1 MALEIWGFSI
11 GRKRAD
17 GTDETSPPQPQ
28 VVPPDKYDGAHVIET
43 GGVQGTLV
51 DFSGAVRDE
60 NALIQQYRSMSIYSE
75 VDKAVDDITNDAI
88 VPGSQKRPVRIN
100 LDNVPLSDQIKTK
113 IQTEFNLILTLLD
126 FNNRGYD
133 IFRKWYVDSK
143 IYYYIQI
150 DNNNPQAGIQDLIP
164 IDPIKIKKVRRIEK
178 ERKRP
183 DPAVNVIIPVIKKME
198 EFYIYTDTD
207 KEALI
212 PTSPSGIKFSTD
224 TVCYVHSGIV
234 DSSSRRVVGYLQ
246 KAIRPLN
253 MLRQIED
260 SVVIY
265 RIARAPERRVF
276 YVDVG
281 NLPKQKAEQYVR
293 DIMNRYRNKITY
305 DPSTGQIRDDRNFQ
319 SMLEDFWMPRREGG
333 RGTEI
338 STLDSGANLGEMADV
353 EYFQRKLWQA
363 LNVPLSRMLPETG
376 FNMGRAA
383 EITRDE
389 VKFYKFIDRLRNRFS
404 VLFSSLLRTQ
414 LILKGV
420 ISEQDW
426 EDINQNIAFI
436 YNRDS
441 YFDELKEA
449 EILKERM
456 DLLNTVAPFA
466 GKYFS
471 EEYIRKSFL
480 KQDDQDI
487 IRMNAEMQ
495 EEFAIEQERMMQ
507 QQLMQQQLAPPEE
520 GPQGQQGNEQK
531 PSK

>member
-1 MALEIWGFSI
+1 MALDIFGFTI
-11 GRKRAD
+11 GRKRQD
-17 GTDETSPPQPQ
+17 GTPETSPPQPQ
-28 VVPPDKYDGAHVIET
+28 VLPGDKFDGAYLVET

-75 VDKAVDDITNDAI
+75 VDKAVDDIVNDAI
-88 VPGSQKRPVRIN
+88 VPGSQKRPVRVN
-100 LDNVPLSDQIKTK
+100 LDNISLSDQIKAK
-113 IQTEFNLILTLLD
+113 IQTEFNQILNLLD

-133 IFRKWYVDSK
+133 IFRKWYIDSK
-143 IYYYIQI
+143 LYYYIQI
-150 DNNNPQAGIQDLIP
+150 DNQNPQAGILDLIP
-164 IDPIKIKKVRRIEK
+164 IDPVKIKKVRKVEK
-178 ERKRP
+178 ERKRI
-183 DPAVNVIIPVIKKME
+183 DPNVNIVMPVVKKME
-198 EFYIYTDTD
+198 EFYIYTDTER
-207 KEALI
+207 EALI

-224 TVCYVHSGIV
+224 SVCYVHSGII
-234 DSSSRRVVGYLQ
+234 DASTKRVVGYLQ

-265 RIARAPERRVF
+265 RVARAPERRVF

-305 DPSTGQIRDDRNFQ
+305 DPASGAIKDDRNFQ

-338 STLDSGANLGEMADV
+338 SSLPSGNNLGEMEDV
-353 EYFQRKLWQA
+353 QYFQRKLWQA
-363 LNVPLSRMLPETG
+363 LNVPMSRMMPETG

-389 VKFYKFIDRLRNRFS
+389 VKFYKFIDRLRHRFS
-404 VLFSSLLRTQ
+404 ILFSTLLRTQ
-414 LILKGV
+414 LILKGI

-426 EDINQNIAFI
+426 ENINQNIAYI

-449 EILKERM
+449 EILRERM
-456 DLLNTVAPFA
+456 DLLGVVDPFV

-471 EEYIRKSFL
+471 EEYVRKNFL

-487 IRMNAEMQ
+487 IRMNAEM
-495 EEFAIEQERMMQ
+495 EQEMAVRQEQMMQ
-507 QQLMQQQLAPPEE
+507 QQMMQQQMLPPEQ
-520 GPQGQQGNEQK
+520 QGQQGNEPK
-531 PSK
+531 SR

>member
-1 MALEIWGFSI
+1 MALDIFGFSI
-11 GRKRAD
+11 GRKRQD
-17 GTDETSPPQPQ
+17 GTPETQPPEPQ
-28 VVPPDKYDGAHVIET
+28 VVSGDKFDGAYVIET

-75 VDKAVDDITNDAI
+75 VDKAVDDIVNDAI
-88 VPGSQKRPVRIN
+88 VPGSQKRPVRMN

-113 IQTEFNLILTLLD
+113 IQNEFNTIITLLD

-133 IFRKWYVDSK
+133 IFRKWYIDSK
-143 IYYYIQI
+143 LYYFIQI
-150 DNNNPQAGIQDLIP
+150 DTKNPQAGIVDLIP
-164 IDPIKIKKVRRIEK
+164 IDPIKIKKVRKVEK
-178 ERKRP
+178 ERKRV
-183 DPAVNVIIPVIKKME
+183 DPNVNIVMPVIKKVE

-207 KEALI
+207 REAMI

-224 TVCYVHSGIV
+224 TICYVHSGIV
-234 DSSSRRVVGYLQ
+234 DSATKRVVGYLQ

-281 NLPKQKAEQYVR
+281 NLPKNKAEQYVR
-293 DIMNRYRNKITY
+293 DIMNRYRNKIVY
-305 DPSTGQIRDDRNFQ
+305 DPASGAIKDDRNFQ

-338 STLDSGANLGEMADV
+338 STLDSGGNLGEMADV

-389 VKFYKFIDRLRNRFS
+389 VKFYKMIDRLRNRFS
-404 VLFSSLLRTQ
+404 VLFANLLKTQ
-414 LILKGV
+414 LVLKGI
-420 ISEQDW
+420 ISEADW
-426 EDINQNIAFI
+426 ESINQNIAFI

-441 YFDELKEA
+441 HFDELKEA
-449 EILKERM
+449 EILRERM
-456 DLLNTVAPFA
+456 DILGIVDPFV

-471 EEYIRKSFL
+471 EEYIRKNLL

-487 IRMNAEMQ
+487 IRMNAEM
-495 EEFAIEQERMMQ
+495 EQELAIRQEQQMQ
-507 QQLMQQQLAPPEE
+507 QQLMQQQMAPPAPE
-520 GPQGQQGNEQK
+520 GQEGNEQQ
-531 PSK
+531 PR

>member
-1 MALEIWGFSI
+1 MMPLDIFGFSI
-11 GRKRAD
+11 GRKRQD
-17 GTDETSPPQPQ
+17 GTSELLPPQPQ
-28 VVPPDKYDGAHVIET
+28 VVSGDKMDGSYVVEM

-75 VDKAVDDITNDAI
+75 VDKAIDDIVNDAI
-88 VPGSQKRPVRIN
+88 VPGTDKRPVRLN
-100 LDNVPLSDQIKTK
+100 LDNVPLSDQIKSK
-113 IQTEFNLILTLLD
+113 IHGEFEKLLNLLD

-133 IFRKWYVDSK
+133 IFRKWYIDGK
-143 IYYYIQI
+143 LYYFIQI
-150 DNNNPQAGIQDLIP
+150 DNNNPQTGILDLIP
-164 IDPIKIKKVRRIEK
+164 IDPIKIKKVRKIEK
-178 ERKRP
+178 ERKRI
-183 DPAVNVIIPVIKKME
+183 DPNVNQVFPIVKKME

-207 KEALI
+207 REALI
-212 PTSPSGIKFSTD
+212 PTSPTGVKFSTD
-224 TVCYVHSGIV
+224 SICYVHSGIV
-234 DSSSRRVVGYLQ
+234 DSATKRVVGYLQ

-265 RIARAPERRVF
+265 RVARAPERRVF

-293 DIMNRYRNKITY
+293 DIMNRYRNKIVY
-305 DPSTGQIRDDRNFQ
+305 DPASGTIKDDRNFQ

-338 STLDSGANLGEMADV
+338 SSLPSGNNLGEMADV
-353 EYFQRKLWQA
+353 EYFQKKLWQS
-363 LNVPLSRMLPETG
+363 LNVPLSRMISEG
-376 FNMGRAA
+376 NMFNMGRAA

-404 VLFSSLLRTQ
+404 MLFSTLLRTQ
-414 LILKGV
+414 LVLKGV

-426 EDINQNIAFI
+426 EDINQNIAYV

-441 YFDELKEA
+441 YFDELKET
-449 EILKERM
+449 EILRERM
-456 DLLNTVAPFA
+456 EILTQVDPLV

-471 EEYIRKSFL
+471 QEHIRKSLL

-487 IRMNAEMQ
+487 IRMNAEM
-495 EEFAIEQERMMQ
+495 EQELAVEQEKMMQ
-507 QQLMQQQLAPPEE
+507 QQLMQQQMMPPQE
-520 GPQGQQGNEQK
+520 QGNEKK
-531 PSK
+531 PS